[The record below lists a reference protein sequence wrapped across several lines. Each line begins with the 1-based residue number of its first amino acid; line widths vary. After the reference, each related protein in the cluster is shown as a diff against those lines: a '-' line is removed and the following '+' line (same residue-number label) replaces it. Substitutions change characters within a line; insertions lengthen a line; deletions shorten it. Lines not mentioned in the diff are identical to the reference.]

1 MIRPTS
7 RIQYLNVN
15 ASRSF
20 QRQQRFFLFS
30 RAFKQTPTHD
40 FNVIHLEPRIATS
53 SNKRF
58 KLVTS
63 LTLSSQSH
71 NFGTQSETSNS
82 AEMSSKLIPSDPDH
96 VMVIRN
102 VTPNIATFSVPF
114 SRFGKVKIGGRGTL
128 VKLTSGGLAIF
139 SPVALTKA
147 TQAKVMEMGGDVRY
161 IVALDYEHHIFISE
175 WKKEYPSAKIIG
187 PEGLPEKRAKQTDD
201 PKINDDEFAV
211 VFKKENKREI
221 KIDPDFD
228 ADFDY
233 EYVDGH
239 ANLEIV
245 FFYKPEQVLI
255 QADLLFNL
263 PPAEQYSKVPE
274 SELPADGAVGKLF
287 ACVQNPRGDTKWLQ
301 RFNWYLLA
309 KNRESFNDSMAQIAK
324 WDFHTMIPCH
334 GDVLEGDGK
343 EVFMKVFDWHLQG
356 HK

>member
-1 MIRPTS
+1 M
-7 RIQYLNVN
+7 
-15 ASRSF
+15 
-20 QRQQRFFLFS
+20 
-30 RAFKQTPTHD
+30 
-40 FNVIHLEPRIATS
+40 E
-53 SNKRF
+53 KRHI
-58 KLVTS
+58 KLT
-63 LTLSSQSH
+63 
-71 NFGTQSETSNS
+71 NS
-82 AEMSSKLIPSDPDH
+82 
-96 VMVIRN
+96 
-102 VTPNIATFSVPF
+102 T
-114 SRFGKVKIGGRGTL
+114 

-147 TQAKVMEMGGDVRY
+147 TQAKVIEMGGDVRY

-175 WKKEYPSAKIIG
+175 WAKEYPSAKIIG

-201 PKINDDEFAV
+201 PKIGNEEFAV
-211 VFKKENKREI
+211 VFKKENKRETR
-221 KIDPDFD
+221 IDPEFD

-245 FFYKPEQVLI
+245 FFYKPERVLI

-263 PPAEQYSKVPE
+263 PPTEQYSKVPE
-274 SELPADGAVGKLF
+274 AELPGDGAVGKLF

-309 KNRESFNDSMAQIAK
+309 KNRESFNDSMAQIAQ

-356 HK
+356 SK

>member
-1 MIRPTS
+1 
-7 RIQYLNVN
+7 
-15 ASRSF
+15 
-20 QRQQRFFLFS
+20 
-30 RAFKQTPTHD
+30 
-40 FNVIHLEPRIATS
+40 
-53 SNKRF
+53 
-58 KLVTS
+58 
-63 LTLSSQSH
+63 
-71 NFGTQSETSNS
+71 
-82 AEMSSKLIPSDPDH
+82 MSSKLIPSDPDH

-128 VKLTSGGLAIF
+128 GTNVPISILFTNLHMKLTHSIVKLTSGGLAVF

-147 TQAKVMEMGGDVRY
+147 TQAKVIEMGGDVRY

-175 WKKEYPSAKIIG
+175 WAKEYPTAKIIG

-201 PKINDDEFAV
+201 PKIGNEQFAV
-211 VFKKENKREI
+211 VLNKETKRETR
-221 KIDPDFD
+221 IDPEFD
-228 ADFDY
+228 TDFDY

-245 FFYKPEQVLI
+245 FCYKPERVLI

-263 PPAEQYSKVPE
+263 PPTEQYSKVPE
-274 SELPADGAVGKLF
+274 AELPDDGAVGKLF

-309 KNRESFNDSMAQIAK
+309 KNRDSFNDSMAVIAQ
-324 WDFHTMIPCH
+324 WDFTTMIPCH

-343 EVFMKVFDWHLQG
+343 EVFMKVFDWHIQG
-356 HK
+356 GK